1 MLIRIKIDIENFI
14 FYTYVCILKKI
25 FNIQMFENSFPA
37 STMWR
42 KKNEIS
48 SVSDS
53 WNNTIKIFENIAI
66 KIWP

>member
-1 MLIRIKIDIENFI
+1 MLITIKIDIENFI

-25 FNIQMFENSFPA
+25 SNIQMFENLFPA
-37 STMWR
+37 SMMWR
-42 KKNEIS
+42 EKNEIS

>member
-1 MLIRIKIDIENFI
+1 MYIEKDFQYSN
-14 FYTYVCILKKI
+14 VWKL
-25 FNIQMFENSFPA
+25 
-37 STMWR
+37 